1 MPIER
6 RTLLS
11 VVLAGA
17 ARAALAAPSN
27 APEGERAI
35 GHPSAKHT
43 VIECFSLTC
52 PHCADFALNSLPAIK
67 ARWIAPG
74 RLRWVFYDFP
84 TDGTALHAAMVARYF
99 SLDQYAPFINRLFGS
114 QAVWAYQAA
123 NPTDA
128 LWLQA
133 SDAGMD
139 RATFDHAIADTH
151 LRDWIVSRATD
162 AQTQW
167 NIDATP
173 GFIIDGK
180 LYEGAMSA
188 DTFSQILGS

>member
-6 RTLLS
+6 RTILS

-17 ARAALAAPSN
+17 ARSAFAAPSV
-27 APEGERAI
+27 APEADRAI
-35 GHPSAKHT
+35 GSPAAMHT

-52 PHCADFALNSLPAIK
+52 PHCAAFALETFPALK
-67 ARWIAPG
+67 ARWITPG
-74 RLRWVFYDFP
+74 RLRWAFCDFP
-84 TDGTALHAAMVARYF
+84 TDGTALLAAMVARYF
-99 SLDQYAPFINRLFGS
+99 PPDQYEPFINRLFAS

-123 NPTDA
+123 NPADA

-139 RATFDHAIADTH
+139 RTTFDHALADTH

-162 AQTQW
+162 AQTRW
-167 NIDATP
+167 NVDATP
-173 GFIIDGK
+173 GFLIDGK
-180 LYEGAMSA
+180 LYEGVMSA